1 VRFLT
6 PAEHRLLTTLP
17 DHEAAVIQAMFDQLD
32 ARLVS
37 VDPPPADPS
46 QDALF
51 LEKEIRP

>member
-6 PAEHRLLTTLP
+6 PAEHRLLTALP
-17 DHEAAVIQAMFDQLD
+17 DQEAAVVRTMFDQLD

-37 VDPPPADPS
+37 VEPPPVDPS

-51 LEKEIRP
+51 LEKETRP